1 MSTGFKQQLK
11 DLILEKKTVY
21 KENTTNIMNEIS
33 ELKKSILE
41 LKGEFQDQLQL
52 QLEEKLRDDTEDK
65 LKNFDEIYNTQVEQ
79 LKKEIYDMFSENM
92 EIITTTP
99 RNNTQLPELEK
110 AIKDIRADM
119 ELLISELRGEMSNQT
134 LYIQNLEEKIKK
146 LEAKPKIILNKKQ

>member
-1 MSTGFKQQLK
+1 MSSGFKQQLK

-146 LEAKPKIILNKKQ
+146 LEAKPKIILNKK